1 MEERGIVINSGQGR
15 ARVRIQR
22 SQNCEGCH
30 GCLYQDAGDHVEA
43 EVHDPLG
50 VSPGDHVCIE
60 TEGVNP
66 VKASLLLFG
75 VPIVLLF
82 AGYLVGAA
90 LAPVVGLAGSGEGLG
105 IGGAALF
112 FAASFAILLPISRR
126 QTGGMPTRSEI
137 VEVLE
142 RQPSQG

>member
-30 GCLYQDAGDHVEA
+30 GCLYQDAGEYVEA
-43 EVHDPLG
+43 DVHDPLG
-50 VSPGDHVCIE
+50 VAPGDRVCIE

-66 VKASLLLFG
+66 AKASLLLFG

-82 AGYLVGAA
+82 AGYAVGAA
-90 LAPVVGLAGSGEGLG
+90 LAPAIGLAGSGQGVG

-126 QTGGMPTRSEI
+126 QTAGTTMRSEI

-142 RQPSQG
+142 RQEEHG

>member
-1 MEERGIVINSGQGR
+1 MEERGIVIQSGQGR

-30 GCLYQDAGDHVEA
+30 GCLYQDAGDFVEA
-43 EVHDPLG
+43 EVTDRLG
-50 VSPGDHVCIE
+50 VGPGDHVCIE

-75 VPIVLLF
+75 VPLVLLF
-82 AGYLVGAA
+82 AGYAVGAL
-90 LAPVVGLAGSGEGLG
+90 LAPLVGLAGAREGLG

-126 QTGGMPTRSEI
+126 QSGTMVTRSEI

-142 RQPSQG
+142 RQASQG